1 MDSGTDVTR
10 ESATAA
16 SKPRHRWLARDWR
29 ATVPPQENPELAASA
44 VATNLLS
51 LALPILVLQVY
62 DRIIPNHS
70 SSTLVLC
77 LIGMAVV
84 LLIDAF
90 LNIARSY
97 LIGWNAARSQHE
109 LATTAI
115 SRLLGSDIDAFEKNS
130 VGNYIQSLRS
140 IDTLRGFHGSQTLFL
155 WIDVPFAI
163 VFVALIA
170 LIGGPVVFAPIL
182 ILALV
187 AVLARWSGTALRTA
201 LEQRTGNDRRRHSFM
216 IDALAKVGTAKSL
229 GMESLLVRRYE
240 RLMNQSAK
248 ANYHTVLYSVLARS
262 IGVMMSQ
269 VMMVVVAAAGSVM
282 VISGS
287 LSIGSLAACTLLAG
301 RIGSPL
307 MRLLRIWTQYQSVS
321 IANRQLAELL
331 DIPQEKAG
339 KPLEVRLREEQEAED
354 DGAAQPAGPTLGGA
368 IEFENVTF
376 AYASQTHPTLRDI
389 NLRIEPGA
397 TVGITGSNTSG
408 KSTLLHLMA
417 GLLHPQSGRVF
428 MDGQDI
434 ESFAPEVLRRQICYL
449 PQRSVLF
456 EGTILENLTTFRTEE
471 RLDRA
476 FAIAQSLGLSDLIA
490 RLPDGFDT
498 KVASGLAD
506 GLPVGLRQRIGVA
519 RALTAV
525 ARPKFILF
533 DEANA
538 LLDRSSDDL
547 LIQMLRQHKGM
558 ATIVIISRRPALLA
572 LADRL
577 LEIEEGEIVPHRT
590 SQLAAPASLQGS
602 LHSQGAA

>member
-1 MDSGTDVTR
+1 MNSRTDALR
-10 ESATAA
+10 ESESTGG
-16 SKPRHRWLARDWR
+16 KPLHRWLASDWH
-29 ATVPPQENPELAASA
+29 ATTPPRENPELVASA
-44 VATNLLS
+44 IATNLLS

-62 DRIIPNHS
+62 DRIIPNQA
-70 SSTLVLC
+70 SSTLILC
-77 LIGMAVV
+77 LVGMGVV

-97 LIGWNAARSQHE
+97 VLGWNAARSQHE

-115 SRLLGSDIDAFEKNS
+115 GRLLGSDTDAFEKNS
-130 VGNYIQSLRS
+130 VGNYIQSLRA
-140 IDTLRGFHGSQTLFL
+140 IDTLRGFHASQTLFL

-163 VFVALIA
+163 LFLGLIA

-187 AVLARWSGTALRTA
+187 AVLARWSGTALRDA
-201 LEQRTGNDRRRHSFM
+201 LEERTGSDRRRHSFM
-216 IDALAKVGTAKSL
+216 IDALAKVGTAKAL

-240 RLMNQSAK
+240 RLQSQSARS
-248 ANYHTVLYSVLARS
+248 NYHTVLYSVLARS

-307 MRLLRIWTQYQSVS
+307 MRLLGIWTQFQSVA
-321 IANRQLAELL
+321 IANHQLTELL
-331 DIPQEKAG
+331 AIPQEKAG
-339 KPLEVRLREEQEAED
+339 ERSEDRPDEAAGKD
-354 DGAAQPAGPTLGGA
+354 DEHATPIPELKLGGA
-368 IEFENVTF
+368 IELQNVTF
-376 AYASQTHPTLRDI
+376 AYATRKHPALRAA
-389 NLRIEPGA
+389 NLRIEPGD
-397 TVGITGSNTSG
+397 TIGITGSNTAG
-408 KSTLLHLMA
+408 KSTLLHLIA
-417 GLLHPQSGRVF
+417 GLLHPQSGRILI
-428 MDGQDI
+428 DGRDI
-434 ESFAPEVLRRQICYL
+434 RSFAPETLRRQICYL
-449 PQRSVLF
+449 PQRSVMF

-476 FAIAQSLGLSDLIA
+476 FAMAQSLGLNDMIA

-498 KVASGLAD
+498 KISSGLAD

-538 LLDRSSDDL
+538 LLDKSSDDL
-547 LIQMLRQHKGM
+547 LIELLRQHKGT
-558 ATIVIISRRPALLA
+558 ATIVIISHRPALLA

-577 LEIEEGEIVPHRT
+577 LEIEEGEIIPQRAP
-590 SQLAAPASLQGS
+590 QLAAPASLPTS
-602 LHSQGAA
+602 LENQGAA